1 MRSKIK
7 HKNSFFKGNYFLIIK
22 ILALH
27 LCYYFR
33 HNKMKNIL
41 IIVFLLIPFGT
52 YAQTDR
58 ELLLELVK
66 QQTELSKQQAITTTK
81 VDGIDKRFDSM
92 DKRIDTLEK
101 SIDKRF
107 EMQSNFM
114 IGIMSLLG
122 GLIAAI
128 LGFIGYIL
136 WDRKEALKPVEATTA
151 ELKKEIDL
159 LKERET
165 KSENFIK
172 KLLEKHPDLA
182 GLA

>member
-1 MRSKIK
+1 
-7 HKNSFFKGNYFLIIK
+7 
-22 ILALH
+22 
-27 LCYYFR
+27 
-33 HNKMKNIL
+33 MKNIL
-41 IIVFLLIPFGT
+41 IIVFLLIPFGS

-66 QQTELSKQQAITTTK
+66 QQAETNKQITELVKQQAITATK

-92 DKRIDTLEK
+92 EKRTDTLEK

-107 EMQSNFM
+107 EMQSNMM
-114 IGIMSLLG
+114 IGIISLLG
-122 GLIAAI
+122 ALIVSI

-151 ELKKEIDL
+151 DLKKEIDL

-165 KSENFIK
+165 KSENMIR

-182 GLA
+182 GLV